1 MPTTTNRPLTFL
13 EEFLAIYELDRER
26 STRRRPN
33 HRPITLAAS
42 AALSK
47 ANIARDVVLNR
58 LRRAA

>member
-1 MPTTTNRPLTFL
+1 MPTTTNRPLTFV

-26 STRRRPN
+26 SARLRPN

-42 AALSK
+42 AGLPEAPE
-47 ANIARDVVLNR
+47 AI